1 MMLFRPLPAFM
12 LALALVSSAV
22 LTAQPPA
29 QPAAQAAPSTA
40 SLAGRITAILADPA
54 LSHAQFGISVTT
66 LEGQPLYGLNEARLF
81 TPASNNKLVTT
92 AAAFALLPVESLTW
106 TTNVVADGE
115 LDDDGVLHGN
125 LVLLGVGDP
134 TLGAHSFPYRAPA
147 QPAAATPPPPS
158 IPPSNVM
165 DQLAQQIERA
175 GVRSVEGR
183 IVGDDSFFPNEPYGV
198 DWAWDDLQWDYGAPV
213 SALTF
218 NDNIVNFTLIADPE
232 NPAATAALWS
242 PNLNYYALD
251 NSVTPAAQGAS
262 AQPSVRL
269 GLFRSPGSLS
279 FRAWGTLPPTGFH
292 ADLAIEDPAEFAAM
306 AFRDALRSRSITVWG
321 GVISRHRL
329 SDATGHFS
337 EERAQP
343 LQLTRST
350 LSTVAVPL
358 SNLRILATHVSLPV
372 SQDITLTN
380 KVSQNLHAELILRL
394 LGKVHGTDG
403 SFEQGARVVRQFLI
417 DAGVDD
423 NDFFFYDG
431 SGMSTDDRI
440 APRALTQLLAFTA
453 RQPWGPALR
462 ASLPIAGVDGTL
474 SDRFQNSPLRGQL
487 WAKTGTHNEANA
499 LSGYLTAAS
508 GRTIVFSILV
518 NGHRPGSNAE
528 LQAIDRIAEAIAAV
542 E

>member
-12 LALALVSSAV
+12 LALSLVSSAV
-22 LTAQPPA
+22 LAAQPPA

-81 TPASNNKLVTT
+81 TPASNNKLVTI
-92 AAAFALLPVESLTW
+92 AAAFALLPVETLTW

-115 LDDDGVLHGN
+115 LDADGVLHGN
-125 LVLLGVGDP
+125 LILLGVGDP

-183 IVGDDSFFPNEPYGV
+183 IVGDDSFFPDEPYGV

-218 NDNIVNFTLIADPE
+218 NDNIVNLTLTADPE
-232 NPAATAALWS
+232 NPAATEALWS
-242 PNLNYYALD
+242 PNLNYYTLD
-251 NSVTPAAQGAS
+251 NSVTPAAQGAT

-269 GLFRSPGSLS
+269 GLFRYPGSRS

-292 ADLAIEDPAEFAAM
+292 ADLAVEDPAEFTAM

-321 GVISRHRL
+321 GAISRHRL

-358 SNLRILATHVSLPV
+358 DSRRILATHVSLPV

-453 RQPWGPALR
+453 RQPWGPAMR

>member
-1 MMLFRPLPAFM
+1 MTLFRPLQ
-12 LALALVSSAV
+12 ALLLVSALVSSAI

-29 QPAAQAAPSTA
+29 QPVAQAAPTTGA
-40 SLAGRITAILADPA
+40 LAYRINAILANPA

-66 LEGQPLYGLNEARLF
+66 LDGQPLYGLNETRLF
-81 TPASNNKLVTT
+81 TPASNAKLVTT

-106 TTNVVADGE
+106 TTTVVADGE

-125 LVLLGVGDP
+125 LILLGVGDP
-134 TLGAHSFPYRAPA
+134 TLGAHSFPYRASA
-147 QPAAATPPPPS
+147 QPAAVTPPPLE
-158 IPPSNVM
+158 
-165 DQLAQQIERA
+165 QLAQQIERA

-183 IVGDDSFFPNEPYGV
+183 IVGDDSFFPEEPYGA
-198 DWAWDDLQWDYGAPV
+198 DWAWDDLQWDYGAPI

-218 NDNIVNFTLIADPE
+218 NDNIVHLTLTADPE

-242 PNLNYYALD
+242 PNLNYYTLD
-251 NSVTPAAQGAS
+251 DSVTPAAQGAT
-262 AQPSVRL
+262 AQPTAHL
-269 GLFRSPGSLS
+269 GLFRYPGSRS
-279 FRAWGTLPPTGFH
+279 FRAWGALPSTGFH
-292 ADLAIEDPAEFAAM
+292 ADLAIEDPAEFTAM
-306 AFRDALRSRSITVWG
+306 AFRDALRGRSITVWG
-321 GVISRHRL
+321 GAISRHRL
-329 SDATGHFS
+329 SDATGHFA

-358 SNLRILATHVSLPV
+358 DSRRVLATHVSVPV

-380 KVSQNLHAELILRL
+380 KVSQNLHAELLLRL

-403 SFEQGARVVRQFLI
+403 SIAEGARVVRQFLVN
-417 DAGVDD
+417 AGVDD

-431 SGMSTDDRI
+431 SGMSADDRI
-440 APRALTQLLAFTA
+440 APRALTQLLVYAA
-453 RQPWGPALR
+453 RQPWGPVLR
-462 ASLPIAGVDGTL
+462 ASLPIAGIDGTL
-474 SDRFQNSPLRGQL
+474 SDRFNNSPLRGHL

-508 GRTIVFSILV
+508 GKTIVFSILV

>member
-1 MMLFRPLPAFM
+1 M
-12 LALALVSSAV
+12 LALSLVSSAV
-22 LTAQPPA
+22 LAAQPPA

-81 TPASNNKLVTT
+81 TPASNNKLVTI
-92 AAAFALLPVESLTW
+92 AAAFALLPVETLTW

-115 LDDDGVLHGN
+115 LDADGVLHGN
-125 LVLLGVGDP
+125 LILLGVGDP

-183 IVGDDSFFPNEPYGV
+183 IVGDDSFFPDEPYGV

-218 NDNIVNFTLIADPE
+218 NDNIVNLTLTADPE
-232 NPAATAALWS
+232 NPAATEALWS
-242 PNLNYYALD
+242 PNLNYYTLD
-251 NSVTPAAQGAS
+251 NSVTPAAQGAT

-269 GLFRSPGSLS
+269 GLFRYPGSRS

-292 ADLAIEDPAEFAAM
+292 ADLAVEDPAEFTAM
-306 AFRDALRSRSITVWG
+306 AFRDALRGRSITVWG
-321 GVISRHRL
+321 GAISRHRL

-358 SNLRILATHVSLPV
+358 DSRRILATHVSLPV

-453 RQPWGPALR
+453 RQPWGPAMR

>member
-1 MMLFRPLPAFM
+1 M
-12 LALALVSSAV
+12 LALSLVSSAV
-22 LTAQPPA
+22 LAAQPPA

-81 TPASNNKLVTT
+81 TPASNNKLVTI
-92 AAAFALLPVESLTW
+92 AAAFALLPVETLTW

-115 LDDDGVLHGN
+115 LDADGVLHGN
-125 LVLLGVGDP
+125 LILLGVGDP

-165 DQLAQQIERA
+165 DQLALQIERA

-183 IVGDDSFFPNEPYGV
+183 IVGDDSFFPDEPYGV

-218 NDNIVNFTLIADPE
+218 NDNIVNLTLTADPE

-242 PNLNYYALD
+242 PNLNYYTLD
-251 NSVTPAAQGAS
+251 NSVTPAAQGAT
-262 AQPSVRL
+262 AQPPAHL
-269 GLFRSPGSLS
+269 GLFRYPGSRS

-321 GVISRHRL
+321 GAISRHRL

-358 SNLRILATHVSLPV
+358 DSRRILATHVSLPV

-380 KVSQNLHAELILRL
+380 KVSQNLHAESILRL

-453 RQPWGPALR
+453 RQPWGPAMR